1 MALPNPFRKPATVPG
16 VLASFEHI
24 DAAVDAIKALRGKG
38 HRKLT
43 VYVAHP
49 NHSIEEALEAKVSP
63 VRLFTLVG
71 GIVGLTAATCMQI
84 WMNRDWPVLVGGKAI
99 VAMPAFVVIMFE
111 LTVLT
116 SALVTL
122 FGVAVLSVGLGRRG
136 VIYDGRFSDDRIGV
150 FVPADRAQSGALEL
164 MLRNAGAVEVRHA
177 AP

>member
-1 MALPNPFRKPATVPG
+1 
-16 VLASFEHI
+16 
-24 DAAVDAIKALRGKG
+24 
-38 HRKLT
+38 
-43 VYVAHP
+43 
-49 NHSIEEALEAKVSP
+49 

-71 GIVGLTAATCMQI
+71 GVVGLTAATCMQI

-136 VIYDGRFSDDRIGV
+136 VIYDDRFSDDRIGV